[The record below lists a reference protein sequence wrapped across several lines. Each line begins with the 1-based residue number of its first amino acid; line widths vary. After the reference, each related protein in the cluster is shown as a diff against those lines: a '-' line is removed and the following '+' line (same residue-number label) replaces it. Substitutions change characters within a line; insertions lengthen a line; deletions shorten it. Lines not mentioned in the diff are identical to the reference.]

1 MRLAHCIVVLALPV
15 LAAGCSTYLD
25 DLNRAEAHSANNE
38 QERAL
43 ALFRLNEPDIDSLSH
58 SDHTRYCYLRG
69 MSDFRLGKA
78 FRADAR
84 HWLALAKAL
93 EDKQPGGLKPEWKD
107 RLEKALDELN
117 QEVWRTGNT
126 GEGAEEDAKT
136 AESDKDKGKDKS
148 GDGETEAKKP
158 RKNPED

>member
-1 MRLAHCIVVLALPV
+1 MRLAHCIVALALPV

-43 ALFRLNEPDIDSLSH
+43 ALFRVNEAEIDSLSH
-58 SDHTRYCYLRG
+58 ADHTRYCYLRG

-117 QEVWRTGNT
+117 QEVWRTGKT
-126 GEGAEEDAKT
+126 GEGEGEEAGAKT
-136 AESDKDKGKDKS
+136 DKSDKDKS
-148 GDGETEAKKP
+148 GDGETESKKP
-158 RKNPED
+158 KKSTEE

>member
-1 MRLAHCIVVLALPV
+1 MRLAHCIVALALPV
-15 LAAGCSTYLD
+15 LAGGCSTYLD
-25 DLNRAEAHSANNE
+25 DLNRAEAHSAANE

-43 ALFRLNEPDIDSLSH
+43 ALFRLNESDIDSLSH
-58 SDHTRYCYLRG
+58 VDHTRYCYLRG
-69 MSDFRLGKA
+69 MGDYRLGKA

-117 QEVWRTGNT
+117 QEVWRTGKT

-136 AESDKDKGKDKS
+136 SEDAKDKPKDDES
-148 GDGETEAKKP
+148 EGKKP
-158 RKNPED
+158 GKKTED